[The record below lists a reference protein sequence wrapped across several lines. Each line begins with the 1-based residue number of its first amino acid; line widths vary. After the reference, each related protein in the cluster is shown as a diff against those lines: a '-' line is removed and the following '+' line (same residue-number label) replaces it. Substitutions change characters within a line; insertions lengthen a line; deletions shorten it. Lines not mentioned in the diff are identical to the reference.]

1 MYNSEQHYN
10 HLYSTTPREFEF
22 CAESEEELT
31 NWQEAFRDRLR
42 QALGLHNIE
51 MDLSHHQPK
60 SEMLKSEDI
69 GDYIREEWYL
79 WVEPTVP
86 LPFYLLRPK
95 EHNKGL
101 PLALTPHGHSH
112 PHIYVGIAN
121 NQKEE
126 EEITEGERD
135 IACQA
140 VRQGYF
146 F

>member
-60 SEMLKSEDI
+60 
-69 GDYIREEWYL
+69 
-79 WVEPTVP
+79 
-86 LPFYLLRPK
+86 
-95 EHNKGL
+95 
-101 PLALTPHGHSH
+101 
-112 PHIYVGIAN
+112 
-121 NQKEE
+121 
-126 EEITEGERD
+126 
-135 IACQA
+135 
-140 VRQGYF
+140 
-146 F
+146 